1 MLGLGYAVLK
11 AHDVIPKILDFF
23 LSHLGTEVPP
33 GKSDC
38 GGRTMTGA
46 SQK

>member
-1 MLGLGYAVLK
+1 MLGLGYAVPTEY
-11 AHDVIPKILDFF
+11 DVIPKILDFF
-23 LSHLGTEVPP
+23 LSHLGTEAPP